1 MKDLEKEK
9 MSFAELQEM
18 ADELESDAIR
28 YFVAGEADL
37 AKFYHGASLGFMK
50 RAEEMIIGEQ
60 V

>member
-1 MKDLEKEK
+1 